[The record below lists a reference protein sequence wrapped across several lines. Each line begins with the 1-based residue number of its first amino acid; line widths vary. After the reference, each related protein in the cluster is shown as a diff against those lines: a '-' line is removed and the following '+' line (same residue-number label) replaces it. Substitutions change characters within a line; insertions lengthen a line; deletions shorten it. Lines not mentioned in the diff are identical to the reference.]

1 MESMRPA
8 NIIPKIFI
16 GLGNPG
22 DRYQNTRHNLGY
34 LSLDCFM
41 ERHQLEGLK
50 DDKKSD
56 GSLLK
61 SELFDQEFLLFKS
74 SRYMNES
81 GLSINRLRKYRN
93 ISMQDICIIH
103 DDLDLNVGEV
113 RVKYSGGHG
122 GHNGL
127 RNIIQAC
134 GANDFIRIRMGIG
147 HPEKDEVIDYV
158 LSKPMKAEKEV
169 LDQSVYE
176 AADVMDSLLQNG
188 LDETMNR
195 FN

>member
-1 MESMRPA
+1 MRPA
-8 NIIPKIFI
+8 NIIPKFFI

-134 GANDFIRIRMGIG
+134 GTNDFIRIRMGIG

-158 LSKPMKAEKEV
+158 LSKPKKAEKEV
-169 LDQSVYE
+169 LDQSTYE

>member
-1 MESMRPA
+1 MRPA

-41 ERHQLEGLK
+41 ERHQLEGLR

-56 GSLLK
+56 GSLVK

-103 DDLDLNVGEV
+103 DDLDLNVGEI
-113 RVKYSGGHG
+113 RIKYSGGHG

-134 GANDFIRIRMGIG
+134 GTNDFIRIRMGIG

-158 LSKPMKAEKEV
+158 LSKPKKAEKEV
-169 LDQSVYE
+169 LDQSTYE
-176 AADVMDSLLQNG
+176 AADIMDSLLQRG
-188 LDETMNR
+188 LDKTMNR

>member
-1 MESMRPA
+1 MRPA

-34 LSLDCFM
+34 LSLDGFM
-41 ERHQLEGLK
+41 ERHQLEGLR

-81 GLSINRLRKYRN
+81 GLSINRLKKYRN

-103 DDLDLNVGEV
+103 DDLDLNIGEV
-113 RVKYSGGHG
+113 RIKYSGGHG

-134 GANDFIRIRMGIG
+134 GTNDFIRIRMGIG

-158 LSKPMKAEKEV
+158 LSKPKKAEKEV
-169 LDQSVYE
+169 LDQSTYE
-176 AADVMDSLLQNG
+176 AADAMDSLLQRG

>member
-1 MESMRPA
+1 MRPA

-50 DDKKSD
+50 DDKKSE

-61 SELFDQEFLLFKS
+61 SVLFDQELLLFKS
-74 SRYMNES
+74 SKYMNES
-81 GLSINRLRKYRN
+81 GLSINLLRKYRN

-113 RVKYSGGHG
+113 RIKYSGGHG

-134 GANDFIRIRMGIG
+134 GTNDFIRIRMGIG
-147 HPEKDEVIDYV
+147 HPEKDQVIDYV
-158 LSKPMKAEKEV
+158 LSKPKKDEKEV
-169 LDQSVYE
+169 LDQSVYD
-176 AADVMDSLLQNG
+176 AADAMDSLLQNG
-188 LDETMNR
+188 LDETMNQ

>member
-1 MESMRPA
+1 MRPA

-22 DRYQNTRHNLGY
+22 NRYQNTRHNLGY

-113 RVKYSGGHG
+113 KVKYSGGHG

-158 LSKPMKAEKEV
+158 LSKPKKAEKEV

>member
-1 MESMRPA
+1 MRPA

-41 ERHQLEGLK
+41 ERHQLEDLK
-50 DDKKSD
+50 DDKKSE

-61 SELFDQEFLLFKS
+61 SVLFDQELLLFKS

-113 RVKYSGGHG
+113 RIKYSGGHG

-134 GANDFIRIRMGIG
+134 GTNDFIRIRMGIG
-147 HPEKDEVIDYV
+147 HPEKDQVIDYV
-158 LSKPMKAEKEV
+158 LSKPKKDEKEV
-169 LDQSVYE
+169 LDQSVYD
-176 AADVMDSLLQNG
+176 AADAMDSLLQNG
-188 LDETMNR
+188 LDETMNQ

>member
-1 MESMRPA
+1 MRPA

-93 ISMQDICIIH
+93 NSMQDICIIH

-158 LSKPMKAEKEV
+158 LSKPKKAEKEV

>member
-1 MESMRPA
+1 MS
-8 NIIPKIFI
+8 
-16 GLGNPG
+16 
-22 DRYQNTRHNLGY
+22 D
-34 LSLDCFM
+34 
-41 ERHQLEGLK
+41 LK

-56 GSLLK
+56 GSIIK
-61 SELFDQEFLLFKS
+61 ATLFDKEFLLFKS

-81 GLSINRLRKYRN
+81 GLSVNRLRKYRN
-93 ISMQDICIIH
+93 IRMQDACIIH

-113 RVKYSGGHG
+113 RIKYSGGHG

-127 RNIIQAC
+127 RDIIQAC
-134 GANDFIRIRMGIG
+134 GTKDFIRIRMGIG

-158 LSKPMKAEKEV
+158 LSKPKKAEKEI
-169 LDQSVYE
+169 LDQSIHQ

>member
-1 MESMRPA
+1 
-8 NIIPKIFI
+8 
-16 GLGNPG
+16 
-22 DRYQNTRHNLGY
+22 
-34 LSLDCFM
+34 M

-50 DDKKSD
+50 DDKKSE

-61 SELFDQEFLLFKS
+61 SVLFDQELLLFKS

-113 RVKYSGGHG
+113 RIKYSGGHG

-134 GANDFIRIRMGIG
+134 GTNDFIRIRMGIG
-147 HPEKDEVIDYV
+147 HPEKDQVIDYV
-158 LSKPMKAEKEV
+158 LSKPKKDEKEV
-169 LDQSVYE
+169 LDQSVYD
-176 AADVMDSLLQNG
+176 AADAMDSLLQNG
-188 LDETMNR
+188 LDETMNQ

>member
-1 MESMRPA
+1 MRPA

-41 ERHQLEGLK
+41 ERHQLEGLR

-56 GSLLK
+56 GSLVK

-81 GLSINRLRKYRN
+81 GLSINRLKKYRN

-113 RVKYSGGHG
+113 RIKYSGGHG

-134 GANDFIRIRMGIG
+134 GTNDFIRIRMGIG

-158 LSKPMKAEKEV
+158 LSKPKKAEKEV
-169 LDQSVYE
+169 LDQSAYE
-176 AADVMDSLLQNG
+176 AADVMDSLLQRG

>member
-1 MESMRPA
+1 MRPA

-158 LSKPMKAEKEV
+158 LSKPKKAEKEV

>member
-1 MESMRPA
+1 MRPA

-22 DRYQNTRHNLGY
+22 DRYQHTRHNLGY
-34 LSLDCFM
+34 LSIDSFA
-41 ERHQLEGLK
+41 ERHQLGDLK
-50 DDKKSD
+50 VDKKSD
-56 GSLLK
+56 GSILK
-61 SELFDQEFLLFKS
+61 STLHEKEFLLFKS

-81 GLSINRLRKYRN
+81 GLSVNRLKKYRN
-93 ISMQDICIIH
+93 INMQDICIIH
-103 DDLDLNVGEV
+103 DDLDLDVGEV
-113 RVKYSGGHG
+113 RIKYSGGHG

-127 RNIIQAC
+127 RDIIQAC
-134 GANDFIRIRMGIG
+134 GSKDFIRIRMGIG

-158 LSKPMKAEKEV
+158 LSKPKKGEKEI
-169 LDQSVYE
+169 LEQSIYQAAE
-176 AADVMDSLLQNG
+176 AMDSLLING

>member
-1 MESMRPA
+1 MRPA

-41 ERHQLEGLK
+41 ERHQLEGLR

-81 GLSINRLRKYRN
+81 GLSINRLKKYRN

-103 DDLDLNVGEV
+103 DDLDLNIGEV
-113 RVKYSGGHG
+113 RIKYSGGHG

-134 GANDFIRIRMGIG
+134 GTNDFIRIRMGIG
-147 HPEKDEVIDYV
+147 HPKKDEVIDYV
-158 LSKPMKAEKEV
+158 LSKPKKAEKEV
-169 LDQSVYE
+169 LDQSTYE
-176 AADVMDSLLQNG
+176 AADVMDSLLQRG

>member
-1 MESMRPA
+1 MRPA

-50 DDKKSD
+50 DDKKSE

-61 SELFDQEFLLFKS
+61 SVLFDQELLLFKS

-81 GLSINRLRKYRN
+81 GLSVNRLRKYRN

-113 RVKYSGGHG
+113 RIKYSGGHG

-134 GANDFIRIRMGIG
+134 GTNDFIRIRMGIG
-147 HPEKDEVIDYV
+147 HPEKDQVIDYV
-158 LSKPMKAEKEV
+158 LSKPKKDEKEV
-169 LDQSVYE
+169 LDQSIYE
-176 AADVMDSLLQNG
+176 AADAMDSLLQNG
-188 LDETMNR
+188 LDETMNQ

>member
-1 MESMRPA
+1 MRPA

-158 LSKPMKAEKEV
+158 LSKPKKAEKEV

-176 AADVMDSLLQNG
+176 AADVMDSLLQKG